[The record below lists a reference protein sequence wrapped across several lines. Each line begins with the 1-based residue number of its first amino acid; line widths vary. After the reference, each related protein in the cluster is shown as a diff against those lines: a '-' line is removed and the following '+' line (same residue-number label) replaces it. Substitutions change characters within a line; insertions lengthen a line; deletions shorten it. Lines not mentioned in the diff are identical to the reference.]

1 MTKYINLHNMV
12 FNQPHLCTPEY
23 AETVLAVLSEK
34 LNIQEGLFQIQNEP
48 KEKRDIE
55 VNANGIYTLPIVGSM
70 VHRGGMMDA
79 MSGTMSYEGIQ
90 SNIQS
95 ALDNPNVKGILLDVD
110 SSGGAVAG
118 AFDLRDFIMEAKK
131 QKPIYALARDSM
143 CSAAYLISSACTKV
157 YATQTAAV
165 GSIGVVAMHVD
176 KSKVN
181 EEAGVKPTFI
191 YAGKFKT
198 AGNANEPL
206 QGEALD
212 YLQESVNDSYDM
224 FVKAVAEARGLGE
237 QAIRDTEARVYK
249 GQKAKSLGLVDG
261 VRAMKTVYKELADVS
276 QKRVI
281 TQTMSNKGLK
291 MDNEVDVEKLAADLT
306 QALADVES
314 TKAQMEGLQ
323 AAIVAEGY
331 TITEEGISKEAAEE
345 FMDINGE
352 KVAKSAIPAPVL
364 KALELAEFEKAE
376 AAIQKRCAEVL
387 PNVKEAN
394 ARVLLKAADT
404 ADEDFLG
411 FLKAVDALF
420 DSKME
425 EVGKTDAETSFD
437 SASDKLDAMIKGYS
451 KEHGVAV
458 HKATA
463 EVLKTAEGR
472 TLQKEA
478 MKERK

>member
-34 LNIQEGLFQIQNEP
+34 LNIQEGLFKIQNEP

-90 SNIQS
+90 TSLQS
-95 ALDNPNVKGILLDVD
+95 AIDNPAVKGILLDVD

-118 AFDLRDFIMEAKK
+118 AFDLRDFIMEAKGK
-131 QKPIYALARDSM
+131 KPIYALARDSM

-176 KSKVN
+176 KSKAN
-181 EEAGVKPTFI
+181 EEAGFKPTFI

-206 QGEALD
+206 EGEALD

-224 FVKAVAEARGLGE
+224 FVKAVAEARGIDE
-237 QAIRDTEARVYK
+237 QVIRDTEARVYK
-249 GQKAKSLGLVDG
+249 VQKAKSLGLVDG

-314 TKAQMEGLQ
+314 TKAQMESLQ

-331 TITEEGISKEAAEE
+331 TITAEGISKEVAEE
-345 FMDINGE
+345 YMDIDGE

-376 AAIQKRCAEVL
+376 AAIQKRCATIL

-404 ADEDFLG
+404 ADEDFMK
-411 FLKAVDALF
+411 FLKAVDNLF

-425 EVGKTDAETSFD
+425 EIGKTDEVADYSTPKEKFD
-437 SASDKLDAMIKGYS
+437 ALVQKSMADNGYDI
-451 KEHGVAV
+451 
-458 HKATA
+458 HKART
-463 EVLKTAEGR
+463 EVGATKVGR
-472 TLQKEA
+472 ELQVA
-478 MKERK
+478 MKEDK